1 MDIKRDD
8 VTKSSIREGKY
19 IMIEGRPFEIV
30 GADWSAPG
38 KHGHA
43 KCRITAMD
51 LLTGSKKQIV
61 YAAHDKIDCPIIE
74 RQVAQVLSVTQSKA
88 QVMNMET
95 FETFDI
101 AIPEDL
107 KAQIK
112 EGSELVYWDILGT
125 KVIKQV
131 RSN

>member
-1 MDIKRDD
+1 
-8 VTKSSIREGKY
+8 
-19 IMIEGRPFEIV
+19 
-30 GADWSAPG
+30 
-38 KHGHA
+38 
-43 KCRITAMD
+43 MD

>member
-1 MDIKRDD
+1 
-8 VTKSSIREGKY
+8 
-19 IMIEGRPFEIV
+19 
-30 GADWSAPG
+30 
-38 KHGHA
+38 
-43 KCRITAMD
+43 
-51 LLTGSKKQIV
+51 
-61 YAAHDKIDCPIIE
+61 
-74 RQVAQVLSVTQSKA
+74 
-88 QVMNMET
+88 MNMET